1 MEDEHMKEYSK
12 DIQITG
18 DSSRQ
23 FIFTF
28 EQQKI
33 VCEHFGKDIRNMK
46 DYEIDELLNK
56 LIDDLV
62 VIG

>member
-1 MEDEHMKEYSK
+1 MEESRNSK
-12 DIQITG
+12 DTQVTG

-33 VCEHFGKDIRNMK
+33 VCEHFGKDIRNME
-46 DYEIDELLNK
+46 DHEIDELLNK

-62 VIG
+62 VPE

>member
-1 MEDEHMKEYSK
+1 MKESRNSE
-12 DIQITG
+12 DIQVTG
-18 DSSRQ
+18 EGDRQ

-33 VCEHFGKDIRNMK
+33 VCEHFGKDIRNME

-62 VIG
+62 VPE

>member
-1 MEDEHMKEYSK
+1 MEESRKSK
-12 DIQITG
+12 DIQVTE
-18 DSSRQ
+18 DNSRQ

-33 VCEHFGKDIRNMK
+33 VCEHFGKDIRNME

-62 VIG
+62 VPK

>member
-1 MEDEHMKEYSK
+1 MK

-18 DSSRQ
+18 DGSRQ

>member
-1 MEDEHMKEYSK
+1 MKESRNSK
-12 DIQITG
+12 NIQVAG
-18 DSSRQ
+18 DRSRQ

-33 VCEHFGKDIRNMK
+33 VCEYFGKDIRNME

-62 VIG
+62 ISE